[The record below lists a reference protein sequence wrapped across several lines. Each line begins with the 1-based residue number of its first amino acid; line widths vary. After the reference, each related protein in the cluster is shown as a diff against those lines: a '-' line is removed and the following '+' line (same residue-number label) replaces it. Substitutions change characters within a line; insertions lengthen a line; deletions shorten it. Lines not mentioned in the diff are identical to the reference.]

1 MAGDTG
7 YPKAAGVDGV
17 FVSFLSQNKLSACVL
32 IDFLLNSA
40 LLKKKNKKTALAV
53 WSPLKHFNELPSQS
67 LVLFGVESPPSLVSL
82 TSRSARGWSC

>member
-40 LLKKKNKKTALAV
+40 LLKKKKQKNRTC
-53 WSPLKHFNELPSQS
+53 S
-67 LVLFGVESPPSLVSL
+67 LESLE
-82 TSRSARGWSC
+82 AF